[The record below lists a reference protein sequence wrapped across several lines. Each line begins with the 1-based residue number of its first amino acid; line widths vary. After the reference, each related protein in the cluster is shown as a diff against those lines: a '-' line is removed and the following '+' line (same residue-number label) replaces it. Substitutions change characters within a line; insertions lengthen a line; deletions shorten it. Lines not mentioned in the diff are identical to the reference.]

1 MLNELSI
8 TNFAIIDE
16 LHVSF
21 DEGLNIISGETGA
34 GKSILIGA
42 VSLLLGDRAT
52 AEMIRTQA
60 DTATVEALFNIQ
72 SDTAL
77 QEKLSGMGFPA
88 GEQLVIRRVISRTGK
103 NRAQINGQMATLTNL
118 ANISESLI
126 NICGQHE
133 HQMIL
138 FAENHI
144 DILDEFGGCLSARK
158 AFEAV
163 YFQYQQILDRME
175 KLENMRRQRADK
187 IDLIQ
192 FQFKEIADLNPR
204 LGEDAALVDE
214 KKVLV
219 NAQKL
224 ADYANRA
231 YALLYAENRCVSDQ
245 LKEVLSQIKEIQKI
259 DPSLHLSLSE
269 VEGSFIVLQEAA
281 LTLRD
286 YGRTLV
292 FDPER
297 LATID
302 ERLDAINRL
311 KRKYGGSMEAV
322 LAKKQDME
330 DELQHVSN
338 VAEELTNLTQE
349 KDRIIGD
356 LREKA
361 LALSGLRQRAAILLK
376 EAVDAAIHD
385 LNMPHAYFFAQ
396 FLRRCSET
404 DNDYGPKGGD
414 EIEFYLAANAGE
426 EPKALNKIASGGE
439 LSRVVLALKN
449 VLSQTGSVATVVF
462 DEVDSGIG
470 GATAEIVGRKLKEV
484 SAHHQVICITHLP
497 QIASFG
503 GPHLRVS
510 KQVVDGRTS
519 TLVEKID
526 DEQKIEEIGRM
537 LGGVDVTETA
547 RDHAREML
555 AAAGA
560 ARVTV
565 DTGRSKHAKK
575 SAHR

>member
-118 ANISESLI
+118 AHISESLI

-192 FQFKEIADLNPR
+192 FQLKEIADLNPR

-219 NAQKL
+219 NVQKL

-231 YALLYAENRCVSDQ
+231 YALLYAENRCVTDQ

-259 DPSLHLSLSE
+259 DPSLTSFAFRVWKAVSSFCRKRRSHCVITAGRWFLILN
-269 VEGSFIVLQEAA
+269 GSRR
-281 LTLRD
+281 LTNASMRSTGSNGNTAD
-286 YGRTLV
+286 
-292 FDPER
+292 R
-297 LATID
+297 L
-302 ERLDAINRL
+302 
-311 KRKYGGSMEAV
+311 EAV

-330 DELQHVSN
+330 EELQHVSN
-338 VAEELTNLTQE
+338 VEEELTNLTQE

-361 LALSGLRQRAAILLK
+361 LALSGLRQRGGHFV
-376 EAVDAAIHD
+376 E
-385 LNMPHAYFFAQ
+385 
-396 FLRRCSET
+396 RGSRCRNTRFE
-404 DNDYGPKGGD
+404 Y
-414 EIEFYLAANAGE
+414 
-426 EPKALNKIASGGE
+426 
-439 LSRVVLALKN
+439 
-449 VLSQTGSVATVVF
+449 
-462 DEVDSGIG
+462 
-470 GATAEIVGRKLKEV
+470 
-484 SAHHQVICITHLP
+484 
-497 QIASFG
+497 
-503 GPHLRVS
+503 
-510 KQVVDGRTS
+510 
-519 TLVEKID
+519 
-526 DEQKIEEIGRM
+526 
-537 LGGVDVTETA
+537 
-547 RDHAREML
+547 
-555 AAAGA
+555 A
-560 ARVTV
+560 ARLLLCSVPETLF
-565 DTGRSKHAKK
+565 
-575 SAHR
+575 